1 MQTIPLIEIKKK
13 LATQTERINFAR
25 ENGYYLPKLPGFDSK
40 FFCQWL
46 SGQKKVSYIYLII
59 IIAISFRFY
68 RWFLFTLFY
77 QEKSFKKSR
86 YNSKVSKWF
95 EFNELYT
102 WWYKDKFIKSRFFII
117 CLNDRKSIKIFW
129 LVKTIQR
136 YFFTKRRQKITKI
149 HVTNIGGIK
158 RQTKRI

>member
-68 RWFLFTLFY
+68 QWFLFTLFY

-86 YNSKVSKWF
+86 YNSKVSK
-95 EFNELYT
+95 
-102 WWYKDKFIKSRFFII
+102 
-117 CLNDRKSIKIFW
+117 
-129 LVKTIQR
+129 
-136 YFFTKRRQKITKI
+136 
-149 HVTNIGGIK
+149 
-158 RQTKRI
+158 